1 MSAEVEPDSSPVLVT
16 GGTGIVG
23 GAVVRLL
30 VAARRPVRL
39 LSRGSRSPAGPGV
52 QVIRGDL
59 TQPEDVS
66 EAIDGCCAVF
76 HCAGEKHDSSKMFE
90 INVLGTRLLFA
101 LTAERGI
108 EFFCHLSSVGVVGRT
123 DVKLVDERA
132 ACNPTN
138 LYEETKLG
146 AEEVVSRGLDNGT
159 VVVLRPTNVF
169 DARLM
174 QSLTTTSLG
183 RRLRLCLKGRENAHL
198 VYVEDVAATAVR
210 LFEEPR
216 RVGVETFNVSSDDEP
231 GNTHAEVQALIAA
244 NCFTAP
250 RPPRLIAPAFVPR
263 LLRLAR
269 GVASNSGAV
278 VYSSGKL
285 RALGIRFPYGL
296 RLGVLDALRRRTG

>member
-1 MSAEVEPDSSPVLVT
+1 MSAAEPDSSRVLVT
-16 GGTGIVG
+16 GGTGIIG
-23 GAVVRLL
+23 GALVRLL

-39 LSRGSRSPAGPGV
+39 LSRTLRSSAGPGI

-59 TQPEDVS
+59 TQPEDVR

-76 HCAGEKHDSSKMFE
+76 HCAGEKHDSGKMLD
-90 INVLGTRLLFA
+90 INVLGTRVLFA

-108 EFFCHLSSVGVVGRT
+108 EFFCHLSSAGVVGST
-123 DVKLVDERA
+123 DAKLVDERA

-138 LYEETKLG
+138 LYEETKLA
-146 AEEVVSRGLDNGT
+146 AEEVVSRGLDDGT

-183 RRLRLCLKGRENAHL
+183 WRLRLCLKGRENAHL

-210 LFEEPR
+210 LFDQPR
-216 RVGVETFNVSSDDEP
+216 RIGVETFNVSSDDEP

-244 NCFTAP
+244 NCSTAP
-250 RPPRLIAPAFVPR
+250 RAPRLMAPLLVPR
-263 LLRLAR
+263 LLRLAT

-296 RLGVLDALRRRTG
+296 KLGVLDALRRRTG